1 MTLLLKRKIPADN
14 HSILTG
20 LCNEALKNKE
30 LDQKYK
36 DRLDYE
42 LMVIKKLN
50 FTDYFLIVYEIVKG
64 AKSLGV
70 KCGPGRGSAAG
81 SLVVYLLGITCVDPV
96 KYNLLFE
103 RLLNPS
109 RASLPDID
117 LDFSD
122 RDKVIQFINERF
134 GKNKVVPIGTW
145 SYYQVKSA
153 IDDAARVLCFPYED
167 CSALKKRIPND
178 IESIDDAYRTPEV
191 QTFMQDYGRKYN
203 NTTIIPEVFEF
214 AKILEGRIRHLGTH
228 AAGVVISDKPVGIEL
243 PLWKIE
249 NTGDVVTQ
257 WHKDIVDSLG
267 YLKIDVLGLSNLT
280 IIQDTI
286 RLIGKEIDID
296 ALDLMDKKVYQQFG
310 KGHTVG
316 IFQLENPETVGILKA
331 IKVTNFSDIYNITS
345 VIRPGLDRSGY
356 IDHHNDPSKVKYIIP
371 QLEEIFSETHGILLY
386 QEQVMQITMKCAN
399 FTPSDAD
406 NIRKIIA
413 KEKGEG
419 IDKWEKKFVDG
430 CIANNISEQ
439 DTKKLWKMIFDCR
452 SYLFN
457 KSHACAY
464 SFISYQTMWL
474 KTHHP
479 LEFLTSCL
487 NTFNDV
493 KYVKEAERLGIKV
506 LPPDVN
512 KSKEEYS
519 IENGSIRM
527 GLKYIK
533 HLGSSCK
540 SVIQNAPYTSFSDFL
555 SKCSVR
561 RNGLICLAQSG
572 SFDSLEERAKLL
584 GKLTR
589 TVEILGENTSANI
602 ANVFEQVVEFKEIEK
617 FEILSLEKEVIGFY
631 ISEDPIERFKERLK
645 GTETDNTVVKKNIKL
660 GGLITAVKIH
670 KAPSGNMAFIKLLS
684 LGSEWELVVWPST
697 FKNFGSR
704 LVIGNVIKG
713 NGVKT
718 EKGNY
723 SLESIEV
730 LK

>member
-1 MTLLLKRKIPADN
+1 MTLVLRRKIPADN
-14 HSILTG
+14 HSFLTE
-20 LCNEALKNKE
+20 LCNASLKKKE

-42 LMVIKKLN
+42 LEVIKRLN

-64 AKSLGV
+64 AKELGV
-70 KCGPGRGSAAG
+70 KSGPGRGSAAG

-103 RLLNPS
+103 RMLNPS

-122 RDKVIQFINERF
+122 RDKVVAFIYERF
-134 GKNKVVPIGTW
+134 GKNKCVPIGTW
-145 SYYQVKSA
+145 SYYQIKSA
-153 IDDAARVLCFPYED
+153 IDDAARVLDLPYED
-167 CSALKKRIPND
+167 AALLKKKIPHD
-178 IESIDDAYRTPEV
+178 IESLDDAFRTPEI
-191 QTFMQDYGRKYN
+191 QTFMQEYGRKYN
-203 NTTIIPEVFEF
+203 NQTILPEVFEF

-228 AAGVVISDKPVGIEL
+228 AAGIVISDKPIGAEL

-257 WHKDIVDSLG
+257 WHKDTVDSLG

-286 RLIGKEIDID
+286 RLIGQEIDID
-296 ALDLMDKKVYQQFG
+296 ALDLADKKVYQEFG
-310 KGHTVG
+310 KGNTVG
-316 IFQLENPETVGILKA
+316 IFQLESPDTVGILKG
-331 IKVTNFSDIYNITS
+331 IKVTKFADIYNITS
-345 VIRPGLDRSGY
+345 VIRPGLDREGY
-356 IDHHNDPSKVKYIIP
+356 IDNHNDPTKVKYIIP
-371 QLEEIFSETHGILLY
+371 QLEDIFSETHGILLY
-386 QEQVMQITMKCAN
+386 QEQVMQITMKCAG
-399 FTPSDAD
+399 FSPSDAD

-430 CIANNISEQ
+430 CIANNISEA

-474 KTHHP
+474 KTHYP
-479 LEFLTSCL
+479 LQFLTSCL

-512 KSKEEYS
+512 KSKEEYC
-519 IENGSIRM
+519 IEGNSIRM
-527 GLKYIK
+527 GLKYVK
-533 HLGSSCK
+533 HLGSSAK
-540 SVIQNAPYTSFSDFL
+540 SVITNAPYASFQDFL

-561 RNGLICLAQSG
+561 RNGLVCLVQSG
-572 SFDSLEERAKLL
+572 AFDSLDKRGILL
-584 GKLTR
+584 GRLMR
-589 TVEILGENTSANI
+589 TVEILEKNTGANI
-602 ANVFEQVVEFKEIEK
+602 VTVFEQVTDSKEIEK
-617 FEILSLEKEVIGFY
+617 FELLKFEKEVVGFY

-645 GTETDNTVVKKNIKL
+645 GTETDNTATKKSIKL
-660 GGLITAVKIH
+660 GGMITAVKIH

-684 LGSEWELVVWPST
+684 LVDEFELVVWPSVY
-697 FKNFGSR
+697 KKVGPNLQVGE
-704 LVIGNVIKG
+704 VIRGA
-713 NGVKT
+713 GVKT

-723 SLESIEV
+723 SLESFET